1 MKAPLF
7 FAVCYSA
14 LVAMSHAAPSDFDVK
29 ADPKCL
35 AKDKTISGIEKIT
48 TEQWVYNVTI
58 ENKTA
63 RDHTDLDIK
72 YVVYASDVQ
81 PGSKAPPKVIRK
93 TGSSKLAA
101 IKSHTKSAFT
111 TEPIDLVKSQ
121 LTQGVM
127 YGSGAR
133 PRANDTLEGIWVR
146 IYKGG
151 ELLAETAK
159 PPALTTKESWEN
171 ANNPKAKK

>member
-1 MKAPLF
+1 
-7 FAVCYSA
+7 
-14 LVAMSHAAPSDFDVK
+14 MSHGAPSDFDVK

-35 AKDKTISGIEKIT
+35 AKDKTTSGIEKIT
-48 TEQWVYNVTI
+48 TEQWIYNVTI

-63 RDHTDLDIK
+63 RDHADLDIK

-81 PGSKAPPKVIRK
+81 PGSKAPPKIIRK
-93 TGSSKLAA
+93 TGSSKLVA

-121 LTQGVM
+121 LTQGVT

-133 PRANDTLEGIWVR
+133 PRANDTLEGIWLR

-151 ELLAETAK
+151 ELLAEIAK
-159 PPALTTKESWEN
+159 PPALATKESWEN